1 MTKTTYNV
9 LIVGAG
15 DIGSGFDN
23 PNSTEVLTH
32 AHAFV
37 KHEGFNLIGFVE
49 PNKGVALNAAK
60 KWSTS
65 TFTTMK
71 EAFSENEIDI
81 VSVAAPDKYH
91 FEILTEIA
99 TFKPKF
105 VLAEKP
111 LTNTIDEAREIL
123 SLFNNEKIAA
133 LVNYKRRFIPEI
145 LKLKEKL
152 DNKCFG
158 DFIYGT
164 SYYGKGLNHNGSHL
178 IDLLIYF
185 LDNNWDNIVL
195 LDQVN
200 DFEKEDPSYSVILSD
215 CHKNSLLIKAI
226 DCRHFTTFEIDLI
239 FKKGRVRIT
248 ELGLE
253 IEESIVKKNE
263 IFTSFNTLQKTKTEK
278 TQLNNS
284 LLFTVDHIYN
294 YLIKGTKLVCSIE
307 ETIKG
312 MELINKI
319 KNKK

>member
-1 MTKTTYNV
+1 M
-9 LIVGAG
+9 
-15 DIGSGFDN
+15 
-23 PNSTEVLTH
+23 
-32 AHAFV
+32 
-37 KHEGFNLIGFVE
+37 
-49 PNKGVALNAAK
+49 
-60 KWSTS
+60 
-65 TFTTMK
+65 
-71 EAFSENEIDI
+71 
-81 VSVAAPDKYH
+81 
-91 FEILTEIA
+91 
-99 TFKPKF
+99 
-105 VLAEKP
+105 
-111 LTNTIDEAREIL
+111 
-123 SLFNNEKIAA
+123 
-133 LVNYKRRFIPEI
+133 
-145 LKLKEKL
+145 
-152 DNKCFG
+152 
-158 DFIYGT
+158 
-164 SYYGKGLNHNGSHL
+164 
-178 IDLLIYF
+178 
-185 LDNNWDNIVL
+185 

-226 DCRHFTTFEIDLI
+226 DCRYFTTFEIDLI

>member
-15 DIGSGFDN
+15 DIGSGYDN
-23 PNSTEVLTH
+23 PNSIEVLTH

-37 KHEGFNLIGFVE
+37 KHDGFNLIGFVE
-49 PNKGVALNAAK
+49 PNNLVGLNAAK

-65 TFTTMK
+65 TFATIK
-71 EAFSENEIDI
+71 EAFSENEIDV

-91 FEILTEIA
+91 FEILKEIA
-99 TFKPKF
+99 KFKPKF

-123 SLFNNEKIAA
+123 SIFNSKKIAA

-152 DNKCFG
+152 DNKYFG
-158 DFIYGT
+158 DFIFGT

-178 IDLLIYF
+178 IDLLLYL
-185 LDNNWDNIVL
+185 LDNKWDNIEIL
-195 LDQVN
+195 N
-200 DFEKEDPSYSVILSD
+200 HIIDFDKDDPSYSLILSD
-215 CHKNSLLIKAI
+215 HHKNSLLIKAI
-226 DCRHFTTFEIDLI
+226 DCRHFSTFEVDLI

-284 LLFTVDHIYN
+284 LLFTVDYIYN
-294 YLIKGTKLVCSIE
+294 YLLKGTKLLCSFD

-319 KNKK
+319 KNKV